1 VSYIMPNQTLI
12 VGWLKYTA
20 GSGSELISKASP
32 AQVQAN
38 KTIPKTSA
46 QPTKN
51 PAPLPKESEDAIIR
65 RQASAK
71 PSKIFIE
78 GKGRQRENRLGNLA
92 QRLNLASNPENQN
105 LTFEDANHTD
115 VSLTK
120 SKHPSNRKNSSPAA
134 PQPADAKANA
144 IKASQANAHANR
156 MAVSSRKKESNSIA
170 GSTSLNSSPA
180 SSGSIPE
187 KKQVSKTD
195 STISTVPLSIKE
207 TLAEDKT
214 NRTKEDKA
222 VHNVIKPLSLTKSK
236 SGKCAFFFNGTTNGQ
251 FQVFTN
257 LAGKGSII
265 KVTNIANNQSVLAE
279 VIGSITLSDTK
290 KGVLI
295 KLSDNAKI
303 PLGQSNAV
311 FQAKVN
317 FE

>member
-1 VSYIMPNQTLI
+1 
-12 VGWLKYTA
+12 
-20 GSGSELISKASP
+20 
-32 AQVQAN
+32 
-38 KTIPKTSA
+38 
-46 QPTKN
+46 
-51 PAPLPKESEDAIIR
+51 
-65 RQASAK
+65 
-71 PSKIFIE
+71 
-78 GKGRQRENRLGNLA
+78 LGNLA
-92 QRLNLASNPENQN
+92 RRLKPASNYENEN
-105 LTFEDANHTD
+105 LVLEDEKHSK
-115 VSLTK
+115 VSDPK
-120 SKHPSNRKNSSPAA
+120 IKHPSHKKNSSPAA
-134 PQPADAKANA
+134 PQPANAKANA
-144 IKASQANAHANR
+144 IKASQANAYANR
-156 MAVSSRKKESNSIA
+156 MAVSSRKKETNSTTE
-170 GSTSLNSSPA
+170 STPLHTSPA

-195 STISTVPLSIKE
+195 STVTTVPLSMKE
-207 TLAEDKT
+207 TLAEDKANNT
-214 NRTKEDKA
+214 QEDKA
-222 VHNVIKPLSLTKSK
+222 IHNVIKPLSLTKSK

-257 LAGKGSII
+257 LADKGSII